1 MQQRKQQFFI
11 AAGFAVAAGIAVLSG
26 YVKPTA
32 AAVPPV
38 GPPEVGV
45 LVVQPQKVALT
56 IELAGRA
63 FPYVAAE
70 VRPQI
75 AGIVKQLLFQ
85 EGADVGAGEAL
96 YRVDP
101 ATYHARHDS
110 ARASLAKTETD
121 FATARINLDYTR
133 LRSLISGASAN
144 RA

>member
-11 AAGFAVAAGIAVLSG
+11 AAGVAVAAGIAVLSG

-101 ATYHARHDS
+101 AAHYAWHDP
-110 ARASLAKTETD
+110 ASPSPAKTE
-121 FATARINLDYTR
+121 
-133 LRSLISGASAN
+133 
-144 RA
+144 